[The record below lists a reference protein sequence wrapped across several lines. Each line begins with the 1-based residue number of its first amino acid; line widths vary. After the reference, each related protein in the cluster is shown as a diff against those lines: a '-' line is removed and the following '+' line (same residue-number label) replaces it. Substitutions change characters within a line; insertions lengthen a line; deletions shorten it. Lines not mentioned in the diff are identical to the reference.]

1 MQPIDGVWDCGNQFL
16 KHICFRLNILGFLR
30 FEEMPSTMVCRF
42 RQKRLDYVPGQGQQ
56 GTKMINE
63 AEKDPQ
69 HNIIIKGARV
79 HNLKNMDVAIPKNK
93 LVVVTG
99 MSGSGKSSLAFDTLY
114 AEGQRRYVESLSA
127 YARQFLGR
135 MNKPDVDYIKGIA
148 PAIAIEQKVI
158 TSNPRSTVGTS
169 TEIYDYLKLLFS
181 RIGKTISPVSGGI
194 VKKDT
199 VTDVINFVMGQPNET
214 QVTVLCP
221 LHPHNN
227 RSLKEELAVLM
238 QKGFV
243 RVEYAGKLSRIE
255 DLLQD
260 MSIIDDGAWLAAEV
274 NGDASQISSLKSQIS
289 SVRIVID
296 RISKNEEDE
305 TISRLG
311 DSAQTAFFEGKGDCY
326 VRYKLPDNHKEEERF
341 FCDRFELDGIR
352 FEEPNPNFFSFNNP
366 YGACKRCEGYGK
378 VIGIDE
384 DLVIPDKSKSVYEG
398 AIAPWRGEKMREWND
413 VLVKNA
419 LKFDF
424 PIHRQYNQLSEAQ
437 QRLLWKG
444 NNHFRGLDSFFKEL
458 EEQTYKIQYR
468 VMLSR
473 YRGKTTCPECKGSR
487 LREDASYV
495 KISGKSITDIVLM
508 PLDKALAFF
517 SALELNETDVKIGKR
532 LLTEITNRLLFLN
545 DVGLRYLTL
554 NRLSNT
560 LSGGESQR
568 INLATSLGSSL
579 VGSIYVLD
587 EPSIGLHPRDTQR
600 LISVLKS
607 LRDVGNT
614 VLVVEHEEEIMK
626 AADHIIDIGPE
637 AGTHGGHL
645 VFSGTYD
652 EIIKD
657 DNSLT
662 GRYLSGKE
670 QIAIPKTRRKWND
683 FIEIKGARE
692 NNLKHVSA
700 KFPLGVLTVV
710 TGVSGSGKTSLVKRI
725 LAPALQKVLGNYNGE
740 QTGAYDAIE
749 GDYQKVEQV
758 ELVDQNPIGR
768 SSRSNPVTYV
778 KAWDEIRNLYA
789 GQARAKAA
797 GLKPSAFSF
806 NVEGGRCDVC
816 QGEGEVKIEMQFM
829 ADIYLTCET
838 CGGKRFK
845 QHILDITYKDKSVA
859 DVLSMTIEEAIEF
872 FAKEPKIVNRIKP
885 LMDVGLGYV
894 QLGQSSNTL
903 SGGEA
908 QRIKLASF
916 LVKGNN
922 ANKTLFIFD
931 EPTTGLHFADIKKL
945 LKSFD
950 ALLDQGNTIIVIEH
964 NMDVIKCAD
973 WIIDIGPE
981 GGDNGGKV
989 VFEGV
994 PEDLIKK
1001 ADSYTGAFLKERF

>member
-1 MQPIDGVWDCGNQFL
+1 
-16 KHICFRLNILGFLR
+16 
-30 FEEMPSTMVCRF
+30 
-42 RQKRLDYVPGQGQQ
+42 
-56 GTKMINE
+56 MIKE
-63 AEKDPQ
+63 AEKDPKK
-69 HNIIIKGARV
+69 HIIIKGARV
-79 HNLKNMDVAIPKNK
+79 HNLKNIDVAIPKNK
-93 LVVVTG
+93 LVVITG

-114 AEGQRRYVESLSA
+114 AEGQRRYVESLSS

-194 VKKDT
+194 VKKDS
-199 VTDVINFVMGQPNET
+199 VTDVINFITSLPDET
-214 QVTVLCP
+214 QVTILCP

-227 RSLKEELAVLM
+227 RSIKEELAVLM

-243 RVEYAGKLSRIE
+243 RVEFDGQVSRIE
-255 DLLQD
+255 SLLED
-260 MSIIDDGAWLAAEV
+260 ESIDGASMLMDEEATPAKTKKTKAKKGE
-274 NGDASQISSLKSQIS
+274 IETKESSLPAVSV
-289 SVRIVID
+289 VRIVID
-296 RISKNEEDE
+296 RINKNEEDE
-305 TISRLG
+305 TISRLA
-311 DSAQTAFFEGKGDCY
+311 DSIQTAFFEGKGDCY
-326 VRYKLPDNHKEEERF
+326 VRYRQPEEEQETERF
-341 FCDRFELDGIR
+341 FCDRFELDNIR
-352 FEEPNPNFFSFNNP
+352 FEEPTANFFSFNNP

-384 DLVIPDKSKSVYEG
+384 DLVIPDKSKTIYEG

-413 VLVKNA
+413 VLVKNS

-424 PIHRQYNQLSEAQ
+424 PIHRQYNQLTEEQ
-437 QRLLWKG
+437 QRLLWTG
-444 NNHFRGLDSFFKEL
+444 NQYFRGLDAFFKEM

-468 VMLSR
+468 VLLSR

-487 LREDASYV
+487 LRKDASYV
-495 KISGKSITDIVLM
+495 KIAGKSITDVVLM
-508 PLDKALAFF
+508 PLDG
-517 SALELNETDVKIGKR
+517 ALEFFGNLKLNETDIKIGKR
-532 LLTEITNRLLFLN
+532 LLLEITNRLSFLN
-545 DVGLRYLTL
+545 DVGLAYLTL

-600 LISVLKS
+600 LVTVLKS

-637 AGTHGGHL
+637 AGTHGGNL
-645 VFSGTYD
+645 IFTGTYD
-652 EIIKD
+652 QIITD

-662 GRYLSGKE
+662 GKYLSGRE
-670 QIAIPKTRRKWND
+670 EIAIPKSRRKWSD

-692 NNLKHVSA
+692 NNLKHANA

-725 LAPALQKVLGNYNGE
+725 LAPALQKTLGNYSGD
-740 QTGAYDAIE
+740 QSGAFDSIE
-749 GDYQKVEQV
+749 GDYAKIEQV

-789 GQARAKAA
+789 ALPVSKAA

-829 ADIYLTCET
+829 ADIFLTCEA

-845 QHILDITYKDKSVA
+845 QHILDVTYQDKNVSE
-859 DVLSMTIEEAIEF
+859 VLEMTIDEALEF
-872 FAKEPKIVNRIKP
+872 FAKEPKIIAKIKP
-885 LMDVGLGYV
+885 LVDVGLGYV

-922 ANKTLFIFD
+922 THKTLFIFD

-950 ALLDQGNTIIVIEH
+950 ALLEHGNTIIVIEH

-973 WIIDIGPE
+973 WVIDIGPE
-981 GGDNGGKV
+981 GGDRGGNV
-989 VFEGV
+989 VFEGL
-994 PEDLIKK
+994 PEDLIKVE
-1001 ADSYTGAFLKERF
+1001 DSYTGKFLKERF

>member
-1 MQPIDGVWDCGNQFL
+1 MALSDYGL
-16 KHICFRLNILGFLR
+16 
-30 FEEMPSTMVCRF
+30 STMDY
-42 RQKRLDYVPGQGQQ
+42 RLSSI
-56 GTKMINE
+56 MIKE
-63 AEKDPQ
+63 AEKDPK
-69 HNIIIKGARV
+69 HHIIIKGARV

-93 LVVVTG
+93 LVVITG

-114 AEGQRRYVESLSA
+114 AEGQRRYVESLSS

-181 RIGKTISPVSGGI
+181 RIGKTISPLSGGI
-194 VKKDT
+194 VKKDS
-199 VTDVINFVMGQPNET
+199 VTDVINFIMTLPAET
-214 QVTVLCP
+214 QVTILCP
-221 LHPHNN
+221 LYPHNN

-243 RVEYAGKLSRIE
+243 RVEYKGKLSKIE
-255 DLLQD
+255 ALLED
-260 MSIIDDGAWLAAEV
+260 MSIVDDGSWLIEEVEEEAESV
-274 NGDASQISSLKSQIS
+274 KVKAKSGKVKADRLKGKGENEAEPLTSNPTAHIPQA
-289 SVRIVID
+289 VRIVID

-311 DSAQTAFFEGKGDCY
+311 DSVQTAFFEGKGDCY
-326 VRYKLPDNHKEEERF
+326 VRYQEPDSDNEQERF

-352 FEEPNPNFFSFNNP
+352 FEEPTPNFFSFNNP

-384 DLVIPDKSKSVYEG
+384 DLVIPDKSKSIYEG
-398 AIAPWRGEKMREWND
+398 AIAPWRGEKMRDWND
-413 VLVKNA
+413 KLIKNA

-424 PIHRQYNQLSEAQ
+424 PIHRQYNQLTEKEQ
-437 QRLLWKG
+437 KLLWTG
-444 NNHFRGLDSFFKEL
+444 NSYFQGLDEFFKEM
-458 EEQTYKIQYR
+458 EAQTYKIQYR

-487 LREDASYV
+487 LRQDASYV
-495 KISGKSITDIVLM
+495 KVNSKSITDVVLM
-508 PLDKALAFF
+508 ALDKAEEFF
-517 SALELNETDVKIGKR
+517 KNIELNETDIKIGKR
-532 LLTEITNRLLFLN
+532 LLMEITNRLTFLN
-545 DVGLRYLTL
+545 NVGLSYLTL

-600 LISVLKS
+600 LITVLKS

-637 AGTHGGHL
+637 AGTHGGNL
-645 VFSGTYD
+645 IFSGTYTD
-652 EIIKD
+652 IIKD

-670 QIAIPKTRRKWND
+670 KIAIPTSRRKWND

-692 NNLKHVSA
+692 NNLKHVNA

-725 LAPALQKVLGNYNGE
+725 LAPALQKTLGNYNAE
-740 QTGAYDAIE
+740 QTGAYDSIE
-749 GDYQKVEQV
+749 GDYQKIEQV

-789 GQARAKAA
+789 SRPVAKAA
-797 GLKPSAFSF
+797 VLKPSAFSF

-829 ADIYLTCET
+829 ADIFLTCEA

-845 QHILDITYKDKSVA
+845 QHILDVTYQDKNVSE
-859 DVLSMTIEEAIEF
+859 VLGMTIEEALEF
-872 FAKEPKIVNRIKP
+872 FNKEPKIISKIKP

-922 ANKTLFIFD
+922 THKTLFIFD

-973 WIIDIGPE
+973 WVIDIGPE
-981 GGDNGGKV
+981 GGDYGGKV
-989 VFEGV
+989 MFEGV
-994 PEDLIKK
+994 PENLIKEK
-1001 ADSYTGAFLKERF
+1001 DSYTGQFLKERF

>member
-1 MQPIDGVWDCGNQFL
+1 
-16 KHICFRLNILGFLR
+16 
-30 FEEMPSTMVCRF
+30 
-42 RQKRLDYVPGQGQQ
+42 
-56 GTKMINE
+56 MIKE

-69 HNIIIKGARV
+69 QNIIIKGTRV
-79 HNLKNMDVAIPKNK
+79 HNLKNLDVAIPKNK

-114 AEGQRRYVESLSA
+114 AEGQRRYVESLSS

-181 RIGKTISPVSGGI
+181 RIGKTISPVSGNL
-194 VKKDT
+194 VKRDS
-199 VTDVINFVMGQPNET
+199 VTDVINFIITLPNDT
-214 QVTVLCP
+214 QVTILCP
-221 LHPHNN
+221 LYPHNN

-243 RVEYAGKLSRIE
+243 RVEYLQKLSRIE
-255 DLLQD
+255 TLLED
-260 MSIIDDGAWLAAEV
+260 MSIVDDGQWLKEEV
-274 NGDASQISSLKSQIS
+274 KGEKATNESATSAHQA
-289 SVRIVID
+289 VRIVID
-296 RISKNEEDE
+296 RITKNEEDE
-305 TISRLG
+305 TYSRLG
-311 DSAQTAFFEGKGDCY
+311 DSIQTAFFEGKGDCY
-326 VRYKLPDNHKEEERF
+326 VRYQQPDAEQETERF
-341 FCDRFELDGIR
+341 FCDRFELDGIK
-352 FEEPNPNFFSFNNP
+352 FEEPTANFFSFNNP

-384 DLVIPDKSKSVYEG
+384 DLVIPDKSKSIYEG

-413 VLVKNA
+413 KLISVA

-424 PIHRQYNQLSEAQ
+424 PIHRQYNQLTEKE
-437 QRLLWKG
+437 QRLLWTG
-444 NNHFRGLDSFFKEL
+444 NKYFRGLDEFFAEM
-458 EEQTYKIQYR
+458 EAQTYKIQYR

-487 LREDASYV
+487 LRQDASYV
-495 KISGKSITDIVLM
+495 KIDGKSITDVVLM
-508 PLDKALAFF
+508 ALDKALDFF
-517 SALELNETDVKIGKR
+517 SNLQLNETDAKVGKR
-532 LLTEITNRLLFLN
+532 LLMEITNRLLFLN
-545 DVGLRYLTL
+545 DVGLSYLTL

-587 EPSIGLHPRDTQR
+587 EPSIGLHPKDTQR
-600 LISVLKS
+600 LITVLKS

-626 AADHIIDIGPE
+626 AADHIIDIGPA
-637 AGTHGGHL
+637 AGTHGGEL
-645 VFSGTYD
+645 IFTGTYD

-670 QIAIPKTRRKWND
+670 QIAIPDHRRKWHD
-683 FIEIKGARE
+683 YIGIKGARE
-692 NNLKHVSA
+692 NNLQHVDA

-725 LAPALQKVLGNYNGE
+725 LAPALQKTLGNYSGE
-740 QTGAYDAIE
+740 QTGSYDSIE
-749 GDYQKVEQV
+749 GDYAKIEQV

-778 KAWDEIRNLYA
+778 KAWDEIRNLFA
-789 GQARAKAA
+789 AQPVAKAA

-829 ADIYLTCET
+829 ADIFLTCET

-845 QHILDITYKDKSVA
+845 QHILDVTYNEKNVSE
-859 DVLSMTIEEAIEF
+859 VLGMTIDEALEF
-872 FAKEPKIVNRIKP
+872 FKKEPKIIAKIKP
-885 LMDVGLGYV
+885 LVDVGLGYV

-922 ANKTLFIFD
+922 AHKTLFIFD
-931 EPTTGLHFADIKKL
+931 EPTTGLHFEDIKKL

-950 ALLDQGNTIIVIEH
+950 ALLDHGNTIIVIEH

-973 WIIDIGPE
+973 WVIDIGPE
-981 GGDNGGKV
+981 GGDKGGKV
-989 VFEGV
+989 VFEGL
-994 PEDLIKK
+994 PEDLIKVK
-1001 ADSYTGAFLKERF
+1001 DSYTGQFLKERFDSAK

>member
-1 MQPIDGVWDCGNQFL
+1 M
-16 KHICFRLNILGFLR
+16 
-30 FEEMPSTMVCRF
+30 ST
-42 RQKRLDYVPGQGQQ
+42 Q
-56 GTKMINE
+56 

-69 HNIIIKGARV
+69 QNIIIKGARV

-93 LVVVTG
+93 LVVITG

-114 AEGQRRYVESLSA
+114 AEGQRRYVESLSS

-181 RIGKTISPVSGGI
+181 RIGKTLSPVSGKL

-199 VTDVINFVMGQPNET
+199 VTDVVNFIESQPDET
-214 QVTVLCP
+214 QVTILCP

-227 RSLKEELAVLM
+227 RSLKEELAVLL
-238 QKGFV
+238 QKGFI
-243 RVEYAGKLSRIE
+243 RVEYNGTLARIE
-255 DLLQD
+255 NILEDE
-260 MSIIDDGAWLAAEV
+260 SIANVLMGDDAAESEKPK
-274 NGDASQISSLKSQIS
+274 AKSKKTAGAEPPAAPTI
-289 SVRIVID
+289 RIVID
-296 RISKNEEDE
+296 RIVKNGEEE
-305 TISRLG
+305 TLSRAA

-326 VRYKLPDNHKEEERF
+326 VRYERPGASPQPSPEEREPKKGSEALSFGEDLGEAF

-352 FEEPNPNFFSFNNP
+352 FEEPSANFFSFNNP

-384 DLVIPDKSKSVYEG
+384 DLVIPDKSKSVYDG

-413 VLVKNA
+413 RLVKSA

-424 PIHRQYNQLSEAQ
+424 PIHRQYNQLTDEQ

-444 NNHFRGLDSFFKEL
+444 NQYFTGLDAFFKEL

-487 LREDASYV
+487 LRQDASYV

-508 PLDKALAFF
+508 PLDKGLEFF
-517 SALELNETDVKIGKR
+517 QNVELSKHDEKIGKR
-532 LLTEITNRLLFLN
+532 LLTEINNRLIFLN
-545 DVGLRYLTL
+545 DVGLSYLTL

-600 LISVLKS
+600 LITVLKS

-614 VLVVEHEEEIMK
+614 VLVVEHEEEIME
-626 AADHIIDIGPE
+626 AADYLIDIGPA
-637 AGTHGGHL
+637 AGTHGGEL
-645 VFSGTYD
+645 CFAGTYK
-652 EIIKD
+652 EILND
-657 DNSLT
+657 DKSLT

-670 QIAIPKTRRKWND
+670 QIDIPTQRRKWND
-683 FIEIKGARE
+683 YIEIKGGRE
-692 NNLKHVSA
+692 NNLKHVDV
-700 KFPLGVLTVV
+700 KFPLQAFTVV

-725 LAPALQKVLGNYNGE
+725 LAPALQKTLGNYTGE
-740 QTGAYDAIE
+740 QTGSYDSIE
-749 GDYQKVEQV
+749 GDYNKIEQV
-758 ELVDQNPIGR
+758 EMVDQNPIGR

-778 KAWDEIRNLYA
+778 KAWDEIRNLFA
-789 GQARAKAA
+789 AQPAAKAA

-829 ADIYLTCET
+829 ADIFLPCES
-838 CGGKRFK
+838 CNGKRFK
-845 QHILDITYKDKSVA
+845 QHVLDVQYNEKNVSE
-859 DVLSMTIEEAIEF
+859 VLGMTIDEALEF
-872 FAKEPKIVNRIKP
+872 FRKEPKILNKIKP
-885 LMDVGLGYV
+885 LVDVGLGYV

-922 ANKTLFIFD
+922 THKTLFIFD

-950 ALLDQGNTIIVIEH
+950 ALLDNGNTIIVIEH
-964 NMDVIKCAD
+964 NMDVIKNAD
-973 WIIDIGPE
+973 WVIDIGPE
-981 GGDNGGKV
+981 GGDKGGTV
-989 VFEGV
+989 VFEGL
-994 PEDLIKK
+994 PEDMIKLK
-1001 ADSYTGAFLKERF
+1001 DSYTGKFLKERFNQ